1 MVLGRVMWSPS
12 FRNNRHNILVSY
24 DMTQPNPLGDVTCT
38 SSPHHGILERL
49 FQRPMHLV
57 TDLFNC
63 WFVPYDQGFTK
74 VGFFS
79 LPLIL
84 SASDCSFTYGVSST
98 VWCRSSSTV
107 ALASTFLLHP
117 ESQDRAH
124 SSSPRCEVLWLACRE
139 SQVRPNQFCYTHID
153 LKTG

>member
-1 MVLGRVMWSPS
+1 MHVMWSPS
-12 FRNNRHNILVSY
+12 FRNNRHNILVSH
-24 DMTQPNPLGDVTCT
+24 DMTQPHPLGNVTGT

-57 TDLFNC
+57 TNLFDRR
-63 WFVPYDQGFTK
+63 FVPYDQSFTK

-79 LPLIL
+79 LPVIWL
-84 SASDCSFTYGVSST
+84 ASKCSFTCVELST

-107 ALASTFLLHP
+107 ALASTSLLRP

-124 SSSPRCEVLWLACRE
+124 SSSLRCEVLWPACRE
-139 SQVRPNQFCYTHID
+139 SQARPNRFCCTHID
-153 LKTG
+153 LKIG